1 MCIFVCVRVYF
12 RGGVYVRLCVC
23 VRMVCVCVCVRVYVT
38 VCVEKET
45 RELGSSSPKAICRQ
59 NFLLLGEVSL
69 GSSQAFN

>member
-1 MCIFVCVRVYF
+1 MCVCQHVCVLGY
-12 RGGVYVRLCVC
+12 VC
-23 VRMVCVCVCVRVYVT
+23 VLGWCVCVCVRVYVSVRVA

-69 GSSQAFN
+69 GASQAFN